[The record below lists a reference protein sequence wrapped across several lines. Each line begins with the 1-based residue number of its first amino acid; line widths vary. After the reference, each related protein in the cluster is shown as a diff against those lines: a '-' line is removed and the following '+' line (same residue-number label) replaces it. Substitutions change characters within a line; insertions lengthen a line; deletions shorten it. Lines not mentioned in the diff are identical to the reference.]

1 MSSASVCGVPSH
13 RVCTA
18 EMKLY
23 AAVRTLRGLTLGA
36 ATQSPAAAVVTEAVS
51 MVPLFRNATSATL
64 GGIAAVLYS
73 GSEYAA
79 ETLELLERP
88 MRSAL
93 ELECVMLVLTLIAM
107 GICAR
112 FF

>member
-1 MSSASVCGVPSH
+1 
-13 RVCTA
+13 
-18 EMKLY
+18 MKLY

-36 ATQSPAAAVVTEAVS
+36 ATQSPAAAVVTEAISV
-51 MVPLFRNATSATL
+51 VPLFRNATTGATL
-64 GGIAAVLYS
+64 GGIMAVLYS
-73 GSEYAA
+73 GSEYAG

-93 ELECVMLVLTLIAM
+93 ELECALLVLTLIAM
-107 GICAR
+107 ALSTQR